1 MSPNIQPLNILYDE
15 AIQLLPVERP
25 MHFYGYVL
33 NFGTNNKKTK
43 TKKTRQTK
51 T

>member
-1 MSPNIQPLNILYDE
+1 MYDE
-15 AIQLLPVERP
+15 AIELLFRERP